1 MDKKYLPVNLDITQ
15 FKSLVIGGGKI
26 AYRKALTLLK
36 YGSSPAIL
44 SPEVIEPM
52 EELIKKHNLIFIN
65 RKYQGKDIENFK
77 LVFVATGDPEA
88 DKLIKEDCDEANV
101 LVNVAD
107 VPELCNF
114 IMPATVKRGDLT
126 LAIGSGG
133 KAPFYVKEIRKRL
146 QSEFP
151 KQYEVTIQ
159 LAGEFR
165 EYVMQ
170 RKDLSQ
176 KARNELFDMFNSENW
191 IEIIKTEGL
200 EKARTKIK
208 DIAEI
213 IK

>member
-1 MDKKYLPVNLDITQ
+1 MEKKYLPINVDVSQ

-52 EELIKKHNLIFIN
+52 EELIKKHNLVFIK

-77 LVFVATGDPEA
+77 LVFAATGDPEA

-165 EYVMQ
+165 EHIMR